1 MFFNTI
7 KTVILLSLLSG
18 LFMFM
23 GNLIG
28 GSSGLHIAFIMALVF
43 NGAMYFFSDRIVLSL
58 YKAVPL
64 DKNRYASLYTM
75 VSQLAEKTEIPLP
88 RLWLIDTPMANA
100 FATGRNP
107 KHASVAVTSGILSL
121 LNQDELRGVLAHEL
135 AHIKNRDILIST
147 MAATLATAI
156 GYLANMLQYAA
167 FWGSLSNRDD
177 SKKGNPL
184 FMLLVAILMPIA
196 ATLLQLA
203 LSRSREYEADDTGA
217 RNCHDPL
224 ALASA
229 LKKLEKNV
237 ATEHLNKNDV
247 EKASTASLFIVN
259 PFTTTSTLMNLFS
272 THPPMQLRVER
283 LQNLYKKMSS
293 R

>member
-18 LFMFM
+18 LFMFI

-28 GSSGLHIAFIMALVF
+28 GPSGLYIAFIMALVL
-43 NGAMYFFSDRIVLSL
+43 NGTMYFFSDRMVLSL

-64 DKNRYASLYTM
+64 DKSKYPSLYTQ
-75 VSQLAEKTEIPLP
+75 VSQLAEKMEIPMP
-88 RLWLIDTPMANA
+88 RLWLINTPMANA

-107 KHASVAVTSGILSL
+107 KHASVAVTTGILSL
-121 LNQDELRGVLAHEL
+121 LNEEELRGVLAHEL
-135 AHIKNRDILIST
+135 AHVKNRDILIST
-147 MAATLATAI
+147 IAATLATAI
-156 GYLANMLQYAA
+156 GYLAHMLQYAA
-167 FWGSLSNRDD
+167 FWGSLSNKGDD

-184 FMLLVAILMPIA
+184 FMLLIAILMPIA

-203 LSRSREYEADDTGA
+203 LSRSREYEADDTGG
-217 RNCHDPL
+217 RSCHDPL

-229 LKKLEKNV
+229 LKKLETNV
-237 ATEHLNKNDV
+237 ATEHLNKDDV

-259 PFTTTSTLMNLFS
+259 PFTGKSLINLFS
-272 THPPMQLRVER
+272 THPPMHLRVER
-283 LQNLYKKMSS
+283 LQALYKKMSS